1 MWYRVTMFF
10 LKPWKGIENVNAGW
24 GTMVEFGLEFNGIEE
39 WGLRKEPW
47 CGFILKVFLCS
58 PTTYYRQIGT
68 TITLRPNQEMALSNW
83 KLLRFRALSSANFR
97 AGDVWLLRPIGSWY
111 VTTLQIY
118 KLIIL
123 KKIKSGR

>member
-1 MWYRVTMFF
+1 MVLRSEVC
-10 LKPWKGIENVNAGW
+10 AGNPDADLSSK
-24 GTMVEFGLEFNGIEE
+24 FSSA
-39 WGLRKEPW
+39 
-47 CGFILKVFLCS
+47 S
-58 PTTYYRQIGT
+58 PTYYRQIGT

-97 AGDVWLLRPIGSWY
+97 AGDVWLLRPIGSRY

-123 KKIKSGR
+123 KKDKKWKVKTMRKLRFEEKRKTNE